1 MGVGDDDE
9 QRDIC
14 RVRLVKRKV
23 GREGEIPVLEAMEGS
38 TSAEEEEEET
48 AIYLWAPS
56 GSLLPSKV

>member
-38 TSAEEEEEET
+38 TSAEEGT